1 MLEEVESRFTL
12 VGFRVEGEFK
22 TLYLE
27 LSCLIDQS
35 HKTNHPSV
43 MSLFRNLIIYT
54 LLEMYPLSSQHI

>member
-1 MLEEVESRFTL
+1 MLETVKSRPTL

-22 TLYLE
+22 ALYLE

-43 MSLFRNLIIYT
+43 MSLFRNIRKSFIY
-54 LLEMYPLSSQHI
+54 S